1 MAITHAQVQAQL
13 TAPGQLFEMEEVE
26 VGGTTIRAWKHAP
39 RTFRDLLEIS
49 RFHGEN
55 VFLIYADERITY
67 EEHFRRAAT
76 LARRLVEDYG
86 IAKGDRVALAMRN
99 YPEWVVSFSAILA
112 SGAVA
117 VPLNAW
123 WTGQEL
129 AYGLADSGAKLLIA
143 DAERAERVRGA
154 EPVGDPEETRVP
166 VIVARG
172 PGANLAE
179 VMGEVRADVT
189 LPPVELGPDD
199 PATIFYTSGTTGRPK
214 GALGT
219 HRNLG
224 QAPMTVAY
232 AMMRATALAGKD
244 PAGAASVRRVTLLAV
259 PLFHVTGCF
268 AVLITTI
275 FSGGGLALMYR
286 WDPERALQMIE
297 REKVTVLTGVP
308 TNAWQLLSHP
318 AFGRYDISSLTSISY
333 GGAPA
338 PPKLLERITELL
350 PDRTPS
356 NGYGMTETT
365 ALAIYNAGKDYAARP
380 DSIGLPLAVT
390 EVKICDPHG
399 TELPTGE
406 VGELCIR
413 GPIVISGYWNRPE
426 ATAETFVDGWL
437 HTGDL
442 ARVDEDGFVY
452 IVDRAKDMVIRGGE
466 NVYCAEVEAALFE
479 HPGVDDAAVIG
490 VPHDELGEE
499 VGAVVRRRS
508 GSAVAAAELQDFL
521 RGRVAGFKVPAT
533 IWFLKEELPR
543 NPGGKILKTVLR
555 RRVLDA

>member
-1 MAITHAQVQAQL
+1 MAMTHDQVKAQL

-26 VGGTTIRAWKHAP
+26 AAGTTIRAWKHAP
-39 RTFRDLLEIS
+39 RTFRDLLENS
-49 RFHGEN
+49 RFQGEK
-55 VFLIYADERITY
+55 VFLIYEDERITY

-86 IAKGDRVALAMRN
+86 VRTGDRVALAMRN
-99 YPEWVVSFSAILA
+99 YPEWVVAFSAILA
-112 SGAVA
+112 AGAVA

-129 AYGLADSGAKLLIA
+129 AYGLADSGASLLIA
-143 DAERAERVRGA
+143 DAERAARAA
-154 EPVGDPEETRVP
+154 EADGPGIP

-189 LPPVELGPDD
+189 LPPVDLGPDD
-199 PATIFYTSGTTGRPK
+199 PATIFYTSGTTGRSK

-232 AMMRATALAGKD
+232 AMMRATLLAGKD
-244 PAGAASVRRVTLLAV
+244 PAETASAKRVTLLAV

-268 AVLITTI
+268 AVLIPTI
-275 FSGGGLALMYR
+275 FTGGTLALMYK
-286 WDPERALQMIE
+286 WDAERALRTIE
-297 REKVTVLTGVP
+297 RERVTALAGVP
-308 TNAWQLLSHP
+308 TNAWQLLAHP
-318 AFGRYDISSLTSISY
+318 ALERHDISSLTSISY

-350 PDRTPS
+350 PGRAPA

-365 ALAIYNAGKDYAARP
+365 ALAVYNCGADYAARP
-380 DSIGLPLAVT
+380 DSIGLPLAVND
-390 EVKICDPHG
+390 VKICDPG
-399 TELPTGE
+399 GAELPPGE

-426 ATAETFVDGWL
+426 ATAQTFVDGWL

-442 ARVDEDGFVY
+442 ARVDEEGFVY

-479 HPGVDDAAVIG
+479 HPGVDDVAVIG

-499 VGAVVRRRS
+499 VGAVVRRAPD
-508 GSAVAAAELQDFL
+508 SAVSADELRDFVRERL
-521 RGRVAGFKVPAT
+521 AGFKVPAT
-533 IWFLKEELPR
+533 VWFLEEELPR
-543 NPGGKILKTVLR
+543 NPGGKILKTALR
-555 RRVLDA
+555 RRVLGS